1 MPPRK
6 KKIIEPVI
14 EEPVREP
21 EDFPSDQPSAIE
33 EDTFTFKR
41 SHFYAVVTVLAFAT
55 GVIVG
60 YIAWGYNTQTV
71 LAPGQ
76 AVAQTAPPP
85 EPRVYEIETKGH
97 PSLGP
102 ADAPIE
108 IVEFSDYQCPF
119 CYRWHVEV
127 YKELL
132 AAYPG
137 KIRFVYRNF
146 PLSFHQN
153 AFASAEAALCAGDQ
167 NAYWEFH
174 DVLFDNQAVLNN
186 ETGTVLDQA
195 TYNQFARELGLNVGI
210 FEECMTSHK
219 YEQTIRDDMNY
230 ANSLPPDTNGEAAV
244 GGTPTFFVNGYRLG
258 GAYPIEYFKQ
268 IIDAELAKMNSV
280 NHKISKRSPKTGVWA
295 YAHTPVFGYSFIKY

>member
-1 MPPRK
+1 LQRKYESEIQTFETSGIMPVMPPRK
-6 KKIIEPVI
+6 KKPIDPVEEAVVEPTI
-14 EEPVREP
+14 EP
-21 EDFPSDQPSAIE
+21 EDFPTDSSSVIE

-41 SHFYAVVTVLAFAT
+41 NHFYAVVTVLAFAA
-55 GVIVG
+55 GILIG
-60 YIAWGYNTQTV
+60 YVVWGYNTQTA
-71 LAPGQ
+71 LAPSP
-76 AVAQTAPPP
+76 ALPQTAPPA
-85 EPRVYEIETKGH
+85 ETRIYEIETEGF

-119 CYRWHVEV
+119 CYRWHVQV

-146 PLSFHQN
+146 PLAFHQN

-167 NAYWEFH
+167 NTYWEMH
-174 DVLFDNQAVLNN
+174 DVLFENQAILNDQA
-186 ETGTVLDQA
+186 GTVLDQA
-195 TYNQFARELGLNVGI
+195 TYNQFAQDLGLNVQV

-219 YEQTIRDDMNY
+219 YQQFIIDDANY

-244 GGTPTFFVNGYRLG
+244 GGTPTFFVNGHRLG

-268 IIDAELAKMNSV
+268 IIDAELAKLN
-280 NHKISKRSPKTGVWA
+280 
-295 YAHTPVFGYSFIKY
+295 